1 LKVKNDIFTENI
13 FTPFPLKEYPF
24 FYVDAKRLAGGYHSR
39 ALQGTPGK
47 EEIW

>member
-24 FYVDAKRLAGGYHSR
+24 FYVDAKRLAGGYHTEHSR
-39 ALQGTPGK
+39 ALQEK
-47 EEIW
+47 KR